1 MHRPH
6 IAAFVIALLCW
17 LAFGLFALSALP
29 DAPNR
34 PLAEYF
40 YLWDS
45 EIFRSIAE
53 HGYRYQLEMWE
64 SGRNWETNNVAYP
77 PLYPFLSRL
86 AQGLFVLPW
95 HEALVLV
102 ANLASVVALGFL
114 VMIAWRLHVGW
125 PWLVFLLLVFAL
137 YPGSIWLLAGY
148 SDALSL
154 ALAFAILHLALG
166 VLDDPS
172 RRRGVLLFVL
182 GLLLGLTHFRTSVL
196 TAGGVMIGLTWWA
209 RGQLDTLTWSE
220 KRRIALLQCLPV
232 LGAMLAML
240 GFFAYCHLAFG
251 RWNAYQQTIFGV
263 WGPSTPDFLQIL
275 DLEIYRW
282 FDVSLAQDR
291 FGQSTPYLGRFL
303 STWMLTLSVGL
314 LVFEVFFGTTP
325 NAIRQRLSYSPG
337 LWALLLSLLMQYFL
351 ITMRVPSLS
360 NFTLYPMPSVRYLIP
375 CALLL
380 GLYLAQLIP
389 EILRRGNAPPRRSGA
404 IALSLCV
411 LMLLGGIAL
420 QQNMF
425 ELFYQRILQG

>member
-1 MHRPH
+1 MQRRHF
-6 IAAFVIALLCW
+6 AFFYIALLSW

-29 DAPNR
+29 DTLDR
-34 PLAEYF
+34 PLTEYF
-40 YLWDS
+40 YLWDA

-53 HGYRYQLEMWE
+53 HGYRFELEIRDP
-64 SGRNWETNNVAYP
+64 GRNWDTNNVAYP
-77 PLYPFLSRL
+77 PLYPFLARM
-86 AQGLFVLPW
+86 AQALLSLSWPA
-95 HEALVLV
+95 ALVLV
-102 ANLASVVALGFL
+102 ANLASIAALSFL
-114 VMIAWRLHVGW
+114 VLIAQRLRIDG
-125 PWLVFLLLVFAL
+125 PWLVVLLLVFAL

-154 ALAFAILHLALG
+154 ALAFAILHVALG

-172 RRRGVLLFVL
+172 RRRGVLLLVL
-182 GLLLGLTHFRTSVL
+182 GLLLGLTHFRMSVL
-196 TAGGVMIGLTWWA
+196 TAGGAMIGLTWWA
-209 RGQLDTLTWSE
+209 RGLLDALSWQQ
-220 KRRIALLQCLPV
+220 KRHIALLQCLPV

-251 RWNAYQQTIFGV
+251 RWDAYQQIIFGV

-325 NAIRQRLSYSPG
+325 SAIAQRQSYSPG
-337 LWALLLSLLMQYFL
+337 VWALLLSLLMQYFL

-360 NFTLYPMPSVRYLIP
+360 NFTEYPMPSVRYLIP

-389 EILRRGNAPPRRSGA
+389 EILRRKQAPDEHSGT
-404 IALSLCV
+404 IALSLCL

-420 QQNMF
+420 QLNMF
-425 ELFYQRILQG
+425 ELFYQRVLQG